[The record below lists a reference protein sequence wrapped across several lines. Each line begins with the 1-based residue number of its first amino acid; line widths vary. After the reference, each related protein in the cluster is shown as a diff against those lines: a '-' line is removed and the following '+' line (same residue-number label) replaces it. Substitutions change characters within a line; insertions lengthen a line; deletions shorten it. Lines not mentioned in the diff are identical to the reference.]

1 MLMQKSNTEY
11 LSYRQRMYEPKKIK
25 GTLVPFGYKKSEDDP
40 KTVIPIPEQLDILQ
54 EAIQLH
60 KKGQSL
66 QKCVDYI
73 FSKTKRKITR
83 QGFYKIVNK
92 NNVKKKA
99 RESAREQLDYQ
110 RDRVLKAKRE
120 LDKERSKLHNKN
132 KKIRDL
138 DIVLEGKSKTV
149 IDTKE
154 IEEASPTIQKAFEE
168 KDIIFQAN
176 AGPQSDFLA
185 SSEREVFYGG
195 ARGGGKSYAMLVDP
209 LRYCDKQH
217 HRALLIRR
225 TMPELR
231 DLINHSQQLYSKA
244 YPGAK
249 WREQEKEWRFPSG
262 ARIEFGYAEN
272 LTDALRYQ
280 GQSYTWI
287 GIDELPQYPTPDI
300 YNFLRSSLRSVDPAI
315 PVYMRATGNPGNVG
329 SLWVKEMFVD
339 PCEANQRFEVEIPT
353 PMGVKSISRKFIPA
367 KLQDN
372 PYLMQTDDY
381 YAMLA
386 SLPEVQKKQ
395 FLEGDWDAYESS
407 SFPEFSR
414 QVHVIEP
421 FDIPRNWMRFR
432 AADWGYSSPACCL
445 WFAVDYDNNLFV
457 YRELYTK
464 RNTADIF
471 ARKVLDMEDGE
482 YIRYGILDSSTW
494 ARRGDIG
501 PSIAE
506 TMIQEGCRWRQSDRS
521 PRSRIAGKV
530 EVHKRLRIDEDTGYP
545 SMFIFNNCL
554 NLIRTLPMLPV
565 DKNNPEDVDTTAD
578 DHAYDALRYGCM
590 SRPIHPVSQR
600 GNDFLTSTERQ
611 DSAPADSIFGY

>member
-1 MLMQKSNTEY
+1 
-11 LSYRQRMYEPKKIK
+11 MYEPKKIR
-25 GTLVPFGYKKSEDDP
+25 GTLIPFGYKKSEDDP
-40 KTVIPIPEQLDILQ
+40 KIVLPIPEELDVLQ
-54 EAIQLH
+54 EAIKLH

-73 FSKTKRKITR
+73 YSKTKRKITR

-92 NNVKKKA
+92 NNIKKKA

-120 LDKERSKLHNKN
+120 LDKERSKLQTKN
-132 KKIRDL
+132 KKIKDL
-138 DIVLEGKSKTV
+138 DIVLEGKVKTV
-149 IDTKE
+149 IDTKD
-154 IEEASPTIQKAFEE
+154 IEEASPTIKKAFEE
-168 KDIIFQAN
+168 KDVIFQPN
-176 AGPQSDFLA
+176 QGPQSDFLA

-300 YNFLRSSLRSVDPAI
+300 YNFLRSSLRSVDPEI

-339 PCEANQRFEVEIPT
+339 PCESNKRFDVEIPT
-353 PMGVKSISRKFIPA
+353 PMGVKTISRKFIPA

-407 SFPEFSR
+407 SFPEFNR
-414 QVHVIEP
+414 QIHVIEP

-471 ARKVLDMEDGE
+471 ARKVLEMEDGE

-494 ARRGDIG
+494 ARRGVIG

-530 EVHKRLRIDEDTGYP
+530 EVHKRLRVDEDTGYP
-545 SMFIFNNCL
+545 SMFIFSNCL

>member
-1 MLMQKSNTEY
+1 
-11 LSYRQRMYEPKKIK
+11 MYEPKKIR
-25 GTLVPFGYKKSEDDP
+25 GTLIPFGYKKSEDDP
-40 KTVIPIPEQLDILQ
+40 KIVLPIPEELDVLQ
-54 EAIQLH
+54 EAIKLH

-73 FSKTKRKITR
+73 YSKTKRKITR

-92 NNVKKKA
+92 NNIKKKA

-120 LDKERSKLHNKN
+120 LDKERSKLQTKN
-132 KKIRDL
+132 KKIKDL
-138 DIVLEGKSKTV
+138 DIVLEGKVKTV
-149 IDTKE
+149 IDTKD
-154 IEEASPTIQKAFEE
+154 IEEASPTIKKAFEE
-168 KDIIFQAN
+168 KDVIFQPN
-176 AGPQSDFLA
+176 QGPQSDFLA

-300 YNFLRSSLRSVDPAI
+300 YNFLRSSLRSVDPEI

-339 PCEANQRFEVEIPT
+339 PCESNKRFDVEIPT
-353 PMGVKSISRKFIPA
+353 PMGVKTISRKFIPA

-407 SFPEFSR
+407 SFPEFNR
-414 QVHVIEP
+414 QIHVIEP

-471 ARKVLDMEDGE
+471 ARKVLEMEDGE

-530 EVHKRLRIDEDTGYP
+530 EVHKRLRVDEDTGYP
-545 SMFIFNNCL
+545 SMFIFSNCL
-554 NLIRTLPMLPV
+554 NLNRTLPMLPV

-611 DSAPADSIFGY
+611 HSAPADSIFGY

>member
-1 MLMQKSNTEY
+1 
-11 LSYRQRMYEPKKIK
+11 MYEPKKIR
-25 GTLVPFGYKKSEDDP
+25 GTLIPFGYKKSEDDP
-40 KTVIPIPEQLDILQ
+40 KIVLPIPEELDVLQ
-54 EAIQLH
+54 EAIKLH

-73 FSKTKRKITR
+73 YSKTKRKITR

-92 NNVKKKA
+92 NNIKKKA

-132 KKIRDL
+132 KKIKDL
-138 DIVLEGKSKTV
+138 DIVLEGKVKTV

-154 IEEASPTIQKAFEE
+154 IEEASPTIKKAFEE
-168 KDIIFQAN
+168 KDVIFQPN
-176 AGPQSDFLA
+176 QGPQSDFLA

-300 YNFLRSSLRSVDPAI
+300 YNFLRSSLRSVDPEI

-339 PCEANQRFEVEIPT
+339 PSESNKRFNVEIPT
-353 PMGVKSISRKFIPA
+353 PMGVKKISRKFIPA

-407 SFPEFSR
+407 SFPEFNR

-471 ARKVLDMEDGE
+471 ARKVLEMEDGE

-494 ARRGDIG
+494 SRRGDIG

-521 PRSRIAGKV
+521 PRSRISGKV
-530 EVHKRLRIDEDTGYP
+530 EVHKRLRVDEDTGYP
-545 SMFIFNNCL
+545 SMFIFSNCL